1 MFESITVTEFPS
13 SINGVKEV
21 RGFRQ
26 TFNISYTTVIVSSS
40 LSQKNDTA
48 TATQCSSEDD
58 VETSALLVPTNN
70 IMHV

>member
-1 MFESITVTEFPS
+1 M
-13 SINGVKEV
+13 KD
-21 RGFRQ
+21 FRH

-40 LSQKNDTA
+40 SLKNDIA

-70 IMHV
+70 IMHAKLLL